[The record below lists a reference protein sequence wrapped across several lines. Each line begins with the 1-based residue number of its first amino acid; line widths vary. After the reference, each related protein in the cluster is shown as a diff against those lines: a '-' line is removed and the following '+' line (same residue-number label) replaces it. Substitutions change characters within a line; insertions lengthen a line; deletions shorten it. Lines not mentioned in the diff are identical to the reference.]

1 MSIRSIFQ
9 RIGDNWIT
17 HLDELTNLNELV
29 NDESFILDVQK
40 VKQENKMKLA
50 HWLESEYN
58 VKINVNSM
66 FDIQVYLLWAANIY
80 LYNIQ

>member
-17 HLDELTNLNELV
+17 HLDELSNLNELI
-29 NDESFILDVQK
+29 NDESFILDIQK

-66 FDIQVYLLWAANIY
+66 FDIQVYLLGY
-80 LYNIQ
+80 